1 MVSTRSLIALA
12 SIAATSLVN
21 AHAIHHSRLGK
32 RVPSPLEVKL
42 TASTDDVG
50 EIVANITNM
59 GAEDLNLLVVGTI
72 LDTKLPVERLI
83 VSNEAGAE
91 MPSKGIH
98 VSLEYEALANEHFE
112 LLKAGA
118 SLMTVI
124 DGTSVHSFDEAGTYT
139 FEARGM
145 LPYALAPSTQ
155 LGGSA
160 AYTSNVLR
168 VAVTDAP
175 RRPAQALLP
184 SSSPQLDRR
193 AKLQPGCSATE
204 EADMFEA
211 LSNCQ
216 KLALAAAADAAD
228 PASKRFVEYFQTNA
242 PETRQTVVDRL
253 AAVAGECA
261 TADAGSS
268 RLFCYDY
275 YNVCEVYGPLV
286 AYSVSSG
293 PDTMVVC
300 PLYWERPGL
309 TTECHKQDHAT
320 TILHETTHSGS
331 VYSPKTNDYAYSYEN
346 ITQLEPWF
354 ALNNADQYSLYA
366 NAVHLNC

>member
-1 MVSTRSLIALA
+1 MVPTRSLIALA

-21 AHAIHHSRLGK
+21 AHAIHHSRLSK
-32 RVPSPLEVKL
+32 RAPSPLEVKL
-42 TASTDDVG
+42 TAPTGDVG
-50 EIVANITNM
+50 EIVATITNV

-91 MPSKGIH
+91 MPSKGIRI
-98 VSLEYEALANEHFE
+98 SLEYEALASEHFE
-112 LLKAGA
+112 LLKSGA
-118 SLMTVI
+118 SLKTVI
-124 DGTSVHSFDEAGTYT
+124 DGTSAYSFDEAGTYT

-160 AYTSNVLR
+160 AYQSNILR
-168 VAVTDAP
+168 VAVTGAP

-184 SSSPQLDRR
+184 SSPQPDRR

-204 EADMFEA
+204 EADMLEA

-228 PASKRFVEYFQTNA
+228 PASKRFVEYFKTNA
-242 PETRQTVVDRL
+242 SETRQTVVDRL
-253 AAVAGECA
+253 TAVAGECA
-261 TADAGSS
+261 TSDSGSS

-275 YNVCEVYGPLV
+275 YNICEVYGPLV

-331 VYSPKTNDYAYSYEN
+331 IYSPKTNDYAYSYEN
-346 ITQLEPWF
+346 ITQLEPSF

>member
-1 MVSTRSLIALA
+1 MVSTRSLVVFASLA
-12 SIAATSLVN
+12 AVSLVK
-21 AHAIHHSRLGK
+21 AHAINQGRLGK
-32 RVPSPLEVKL
+32 REPSPLEVKL
-42 TASTDDVG
+42 TAPTGDVA
-50 EIVANITNM
+50 EIVATITNV
-59 GAEDLNLLVVGTI
+59 GSEDLNLLAVGTI
-72 LDTKLPVERLI
+72 LDAKLPIERLI
-83 VSNEAGAE
+83 VSIKSA
-91 MPSKGIH
+91 KGIQITLNH
-98 VSLEYEALANEHFE
+98 EALTNEHFE
-112 LLKAGA
+112 LLKAGD
-118 SLMTVI
+118 SLQTVI
-124 DGTSVHSFDEAGTYT
+124 DGTNVHSFDEAGTYT

-145 LPYALAPSTQ
+145 LPYAVAPSTQ
-155 LGGSA
+155 LGASLA
-160 AYTSNVLR
+160 AYQSNALSL
-168 VAVTDAP
+168 AVTDAP
-175 RRPAQALLP
+175 RPAKAAALRLP
-184 SSSPQLDRR
+184 SSPLDRR
-193 AKLQPGCSATE
+193 AKLQPGCSVAE
-204 EADMFEA
+204 EADMLEA

-228 PASKRFVEYFQTNA
+228 PMSKRFVEYFKSNA
-242 PETRQTVVDRL
+242 SETRQTVADRL
-253 AAVAGECA
+253 TAVAGECA
-261 TADAGSS
+261 TSDSGSS

-331 VYSPKTNDYAYSYEN
+331 VYSPKTNDYAYSYDN

>member
-1 MVSTRSLIALA
+1 MVPTRSLIALA
-12 SIAATSLVN
+12 SIATASLTN
-21 AHAIHHSRLGK
+21 AHAIDHKRLGK
-32 RVPSPLEVKL
+32 RAQSPLEVKL
-42 TASTDDVG
+42 KAPMGDVV
-50 EIVANITNM
+50 EIVATITNV
-59 GAEDLNLLVVGTI
+59 GAEDLNLLAVGTI
-72 LDTKLPVERLI
+72 LDTKLPVERLA
-83 VSNEAGAE
+83 VSDEAGVE
-91 MPSKGIH
+91 VLSNGIH
-98 VSLEYEALANEHFE
+98 ISLEYEALASEHFE

-118 SLMTVI
+118 SLKTVI
-124 DGTSVHSFDEAGTYT
+124 DGNSVHSFDEAGTYT

-160 AYTSNVLR
+160 VYQSNALR
-168 VAVTDAP
+168 LAIADAP
-175 RRPAQALLP
+175 RPSKALLP
-184 SSSPQLDRR
+184 SSSPLNRR
-193 AKLQPGCSATE
+193 AKLQPGCSAAE
-204 EADMFEA
+204 EADMLEA

-228 PASKRFVEYFQTNA
+228 PASKRFVEYFNTNA
-242 PETRQTVVDRL
+242 SETRRTVVDRL
-253 AAVAGECA
+253 TAVAGECA
-261 TADAGSS
+261 TSDSGSS

-275 YNVCEVYGPLV
+275 YNVCEIYGPLV

-309 TTECHKQDHAT
+309 TKECHKQDHAT

-331 VYSPKTNDYAYSYEN
+331 VYSPRTNDYAYSYDN